1 MTTRDRGVVVVV
13 LVAAALAGFWFLLLA
28 PKRAEVRALTGKV
41 AAERQSVTDARTRI
55 AVGEAARRS
64 YARNYATVAR
74 LGQAVPADDSLPS
87 LIYQLDAAAQ
97 SSRIDFRSAKLK
109 PGTGPSSVSSP
120 AAPTSPSTPAQAAT
134 ATLPPGASVGPA
146 GFPTM
151 PFDLTFDGSFFHMAD
166 FFGRL
171 EGFVGAHGRHVRVG
185 GRLLTV
191 DGFALTAS
199 RNGFPRVKAS
209 VTATAYLVSPTEGA
223 TGGASPSASGT
234 NQATSSPGS
243 TGAHPPAAE
252 TAMPE
257 PR

>member
-1 MTTRDRGVVVVV
+1 MTTRDRALILVVIAV
-13 LVAAALAGFWFLLLA
+13 AALAGFWFLLLA
-28 PKRAEVRALTGKV
+28 PKREEARTLEGKV
-41 AAERQSVTDARTRI
+41 ATERQSLSDARTGI
-55 AVGEAARRS
+55 AAGLAARRG

-87 LIYQLDAAAQ
+87 LIYQLDAAART
-97 SSRIDFRSAKLK
+97 SKVDFRAARLK
-109 PGTGPSSVSSP
+109 PGASSSTAPAPTPATPSSS
-120 AAPTSPSTPAQAAT
+120 PAQAAT

-171 EGFVGAHGRHVRVG
+171 EGFVGTRGHTTWVE

-199 RNGFPRVKAS
+199 RDGFPRVRAS

-223 TGGASPSASGT
+223 TGGASPAGPTSTASD
-234 NQATSSPGS
+234 AS
-243 TGAHPPAAE
+243 TTPPPAAE
-252 TAMPE
+252 AVTSP

>member
-1 MTTRDRGVVVVV
+1 MTTRDRGVVLVV
-13 LVAAALAGFWFLLLA
+13 LLAATLAGFWFLLLS
-28 PKRAEVRALTGKV
+28 PKRAEVHALTAKI
-41 AAERQSVTDARTRI
+41 AAERQRVTDAQTGI
-55 AVGEAARRS
+55 AAGEAARRA

-97 SSRIDFRSAKLK
+97 SSRVDFRSAKLK
-109 PGTGPSSVSSP
+109 PGTGASSVSAP
-120 AAPTSPSTPAQAAT
+120 APPASPSTPAQAAT

-171 EGFVGAHGRHVRVG
+171 ERFVGAHGRHVRVG
-185 GRLLTV
+185 GRLLTI

-199 RNGFPRVKAS
+199 RDGFPRVKAS
-209 VTATAYLVSPTEGA
+209 VTATAYLVSPAEGA
-223 TGGASPSASGT
+223 TGGASPSGPTTPAGTTSPGASG
-234 NQATSSPGS
+234 PP
-243 TGAHPPAAE
+243 PPAAE
-252 TAMPE
+252 TAALGT
-257 PR
+257 R